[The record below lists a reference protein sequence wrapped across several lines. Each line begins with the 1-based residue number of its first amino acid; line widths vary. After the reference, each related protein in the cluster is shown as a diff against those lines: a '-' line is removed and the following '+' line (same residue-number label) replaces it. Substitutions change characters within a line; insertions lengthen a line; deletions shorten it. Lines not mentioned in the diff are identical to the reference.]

1 MTVSQTQIV
10 SSEIVVDAA
19 TYAPT
24 RSYNT
29 DVRGADWVIHSAFLL
44 NFQSLASFW
53 MIAPRPFPDRAPV
66 KLLIVESPAAP
77 GPRAGAKRGD
87 VRRAKNA

>member
-44 NFQSLASFW
+44 S
-53 MIAPRPFPDRAPV
+53 
-66 KLLIVESPAAP
+66 
-77 GPRAGAKRGD
+77 
-87 VRRAKNA
+87 VRRMVDFPERGGPSISRIACRDVSSVRQ